1 MSEILVAI
9 AVVVLL
15 SSLLAVLLLISEAV
29 LINYGIC
36 TITINQEDELEVEG
50 GKTLL
55 QTLMD
60 QEIFVPSA
68 CGGRGSCG
76 LCKVKVLEGA
86 GPLLPTEEPQLTDEE
101 MENDIRLSCQ
111 VKVRKDIS
119 IELPEEI
126 LDLEQYEVEVVEI
139 VDLNYDTRKI
149 RLDLIEPEEIEF
161 TPGQYIQ
168 LEIPPYGKTPEPV
181 YRAYSIASPQPQKD
195 EIELIIRLAPGGIC
209 TTYIFELL
217 EEGEHLNMNG
227 PYGEFYLR
235 DSDREIIFVAG
246 GTGIAPILSI
256 LDQMARE
263 DIQRDA
269 TLFYGA
275 NEMRDFYLQDALR
288 EYQEKIPN
296 FTYVPVLAQPKEE
309 NEWEGATGL
318 VTEPLE
324 ERIEDASTQEFYLC
338 GSPGM
343 IDAVIDTLEPQGLT
357 EDRTFYDKFTE

>member
-1 MSEILVAI
+1 MTEIII
-9 AVVVLL
+9 AVLVVAAL
-15 SSLLAVLLLISEAV
+15 SSALAIMLLLSEAV

-36 TITINQEDELEVEG
+36 TITINDEDELEVEG

-76 LCKVKVLEGA
+76 LCKVKILEGA
-86 GPLLPTEEPQLTDEE
+86 GPVLPTEEPQLTDEE
-101 MENDIRLSCQ
+101 MDNNMRLSCQ
-111 VKVRKDIS
+111 VKVRKDLS
-119 IELPEEI
+119 IELPEEV
-126 LDLEQYEVEVVEI
+126 LDLEQYEVEVAEI
-139 VDLNYDTRKI
+139 IDLNYDTRKI
-149 RLDLIEPEEIEF
+149 RLDLIDPEEIEF

-168 LEIPPYGKTPEPV
+168 LEVPPYGKTPEPV
-181 YRAYSIASPQPQKD
+181 YRAYSIASPRPQKD
-195 EIELIIRLAPGGIC
+195 QIELIIRRAPGGIC

-235 DSDREIIFVAG
+235 DTDREIIFVAG

-263 DIQRDA
+263 EIERKA

-275 NEMRDFYLQDALR
+275 NEMRDFYLQDELKTY
-288 EYQEKIPN
+288 EDKIPN
-296 FTYVPVLAQPKEE
+296 FTYVPVLAQPKPED
-309 NEWEGATGL
+309 EWEGETGL
-318 VTEPLE
+318 VTEPLDD
-324 ERIEDASTQEFYLC
+324 RIEDASQQEFYLC

-343 IDAVIDTLEPQGLT
+343 IDAIIDALEPEGLT